1 MLICMRQLFLAVLL
15 LMTVSIA
22 EEPRTASAP
31 GLDELNQMAAR
42 FAPTPLEVDTS
53 SLSAGDKKALVKLI
67 QAARIVNHIFM
78 QQIWNGDLALYQ
90 KLQQDKSP
98 LGRARLHY
106 FWINKSPWSEIDE
119 HKAFLPG
126 IPERKP
132 AGANFYPEDMS

>member
-1 MLICMRQLFLAVLL
+1 MHGILLAVLL

-22 EEPRTASAP
+22 QETKTTSAP
-31 GLDELNQMAAR
+31 DLQELKQMAAR
-42 FAPTPLEVDTS
+42 FAPTPLQVDTS
-53 SLSAGDKKALVKLI
+53 GLSAGDKKALVKLI

-78 QQIWNGDLALYQ
+78 RQLWSGDLVLYQ

-106 FWINKSPWSEIDE
+106 LWINKSPWSEIDE

-126 IPERKP
+126 VPKRKP
-132 AGANFYPEDMS
+132 AEANFYPADMSKEEF